1 MLNYKFNKMSLCKEM
16 STRIAYCQ
24 YLLSSQTNYTITNF
38 SDHVEGLSHDK
49 IRRYLNNSKLTPRL
63 VWEHGKGEIIVSAN
77 GKLLFDDSVLDKS
90 YSNHIEEVRYQYS
103 GNAKEVIKGIGV
115 VTCVYVNPEEN
126 KFWIIDYRIFNP
138 DKDGLTKIDH
148 VKEMLRNAHFS
159 KKLAFSTVL
168 MDSWYATTSILLQIE
183 TIGKYYYCPIKSN
196 RLVDDSNEAKSY
208 RKVDSLNWST
218 DDISHGKVI
227 KIHKFPK
234 DHKVKLFRVTVSTNR
249 TDYVVTNDMAQA
261 SLNAVQE
268 EYGFRWK
275 IEEFHREV
283 KQVTGIEK
291 CQCRIGRIQRN
302 HIACAI
308 MVWNC
313 LKKVANAAS
322 TTVYQVKSGLLRNY
336 LIRELKSPYVCFA

>member
-1 MLNYKFNKMSLCKEM
+1 M

-24 YLLSSQTNYTITNF
+24 YLLSTQTNYTITNF
-38 SDHVEGLSHDK
+38 VDHVEGLSDDRV
-49 IRRYLNNSKLTPRL
+49 RRYLANAKLSPRL
-63 VWEHGKGEIIVSAN
+63 IWEHGKGEIIFSTS

-90 YSNHIEEVRYQYS
+90 YSNNIEEVRYQYS

-115 VTCVYVNPEEN
+115 VSCVYVNPEEN
-126 KFWIIDYRIFNP
+126 KFWVVDYRIFNP

-148 VKEMLRNAHFS
+148 VKEMLRNAHHNKRIPFN
-159 KKLAFSTVL
+159 TVL
-168 MDSWYATTSILLQIE
+168 MDSWYATISIILQIE
-183 TIGKYYYCPIKSN
+183 AIGKYYYCPIKSN
-196 RLVDDSNEAKSY
+196 RLVDDSNGVRAY
-208 RKVDSLNWST
+208 CRVDSLNWST
-218 DDISHGKVI
+218 DDTSNGKVI

-234 DHKVKLFRVTVSTNR
+234 DHKVKLFRVAVSTNR
-249 TDYVVTNDMAQA
+249 TDYVITNNMAQD
-261 SLNAVQE
+261 SLDAVQE

-275 IEEFHREV
+275 IEEFHREI

-313 LKKVANAAS
+313 LKKVANVAS

-336 LIRELKSPYVCFA
+336 LIQELRSPKISFA

>member
-1 MLNYKFNKMSLCKEM
+1 MI
-16 STRIAYCQ
+16 TRIEYCQ

-38 SDHVEGLSHDK
+38 ADHVEGLSDDK
-49 IRRYLNNSKLTPRL
+49 VRRYLVNAKLSPRL
-63 VWEHGKGEIIVSAN
+63 IWEHDKGEIIFSPN

-90 YSNHIEEVRYQYS
+90 YSNNIEEVRYQYS
-103 GNAKEVIKGIGV
+103 GNAKGVIKGIGV
-115 VTCVYVNPEEN
+115 VSCVYVNPEEN
-126 KFWIIDYRIFNP
+126 KFWVVDYRIFNP
-138 DKDGLTKIDH
+138 DQDGLTKIDH
-148 VKEMLRNAHFS
+148 VKEMLRNAYHS
-159 KKLAFSTVL
+159 KKIAFSTVL
-168 MDSWYATTSILLQIE
+168 MDSWYATISIILQIE
-183 TIGKYYYCPIKSN
+183 SIHKYYYCPIKNN
-196 RLVDDSNEAKSY
+196 RLVDDSKGVRNY
-208 RKVDSLNWST
+208 CRVDFLDWST
-218 DDISHGKVI
+218 EDISNGKVI

-249 TDYVVTNDMAQA
+249 TDYVITNDMDQD
-261 SLNAVQE
+261 SLEAVQE

-275 IEEFHREV
+275 IEGFHREI

-313 LKKVANAAS
+313 LKKVANTAS

-336 LIRELKSPYVCFA
+336 LIRELRSPNVPFA

>member
-1 MLNYKFNKMSLCKEM
+1 MI
-16 STRIAYCQ
+16 TRIDYCQ

-38 SDHVEGLSHDK
+38 ADHVEGLSDDK
-49 IRRYLNNSKLTPRL
+49 IRRYLASAKLSPRL
-63 VWEHGKGEIIVSAN
+63 IWEHGKEEIIFSAN

-90 YSNHIEEVRYQYS
+90 YSNNIDEVRYQYS

-148 VKEMLRNAHFS
+148 VKEMLRNAHYS

-183 TIGKYYYCPIKSN
+183 AIGKYYYCPIKSN
-196 RLVDDSNEAKSY
+196 RLVDDSKGNKAY
-208 RKVDSLNWST
+208 CRVDSLDWST
-218 DDISHGKVI
+218 GDISNGKII

-249 TDYVVTNDMAQA
+249 TDYVVTNDMTQD
-261 SLNAVQE
+261 SLEAVQE
-268 EYGFRWK
+268 EYDLRWK

-313 LKKVANAAS
+313 LKKVANASSA
-322 TTVYQVKSGLLRNY
+322 TIYQVKSGLLRNY
-336 LIRELKSPYVCFA
+336 LIQELRVPKVRFA

>member
-1 MLNYKFNKMSLCKEM
+1 MT
-16 STRIAYCQ
+16 TRINYCQ
-24 YLLSSQTNYTITNF
+24 YLLSSQTNYTMTNF

-49 IRRYLNNSKLTPRL
+49 IRRYLMNAKLSPRL
-63 VWEHGKGEIIVSAN
+63 VWEHSKGEVIISRS
-77 GKLLFDDSVLDKS
+77 GKLLFDDSILDKS
-90 YSNHIEEVRYQYS
+90 YSNNIEEVRYQYS

-148 VKEMLRNAHFS
+148 VKEMLRNAHYS
-159 KKLAFSTVL
+159 KKIAFTTVL

-196 RLVDDSNEAKSY
+196 RLVDDSGGVKAY
-208 RKVDSLNWST
+208 CRVDSLAWSQ
-218 DDISHGKVI
+218 DDISKGKII

-234 DHKVKLFRVTVSTNR
+234 DHKVKLFRVTVSANR
-249 TDYVVTNDMAQA
+249 TDYVITNNMSQD
-261 SLNAVQE
+261 SLVAVQK

-313 LKKVANAAS
+313 LKKLANATAS
-322 TTVYQVKSGLLRNY
+322 TVYQVKSGLLRNY
-336 LIRELKSPYVCFA
+336 LIRELKSPAVQFA